1 MAERDRD
8 LPGAPL
14 AQVQAW
20 FLTAMTAPGGAARG
34 VELAGQRHG
43 LQAPQVLKGAARLHI
58 YADGYVLRLLE
69 CLQADYPVLRR
80 VMGDALFGFFARAYI
95 WRHPSVSTTLHDL
108 GGGFA
113 DFLAA
118 SQARAGEG
126 AQGAALRFPVELARL
141 ERARGEASRAPGL
154 EKLPRPL
161 LPVLPSGLAL
171 LLGQTPA
178 WRLAP
183 CTRLLAL
190 TYPVHAY
197 WQQAQAA
204 PDDAVRELARTP
216 EVAALADRL
225 EQRRLPLPQAEAEIA
240 DYAKS
245 ADNQHLTA
253 LMLAIFDRVEPHRA
267 ALMDGIA
274 RYGRKQV
281 DLAARIEGHRHEMA
295 RLEAIDS
302 PDFDAQEEQLDWDM
316 RIFQDRQQALT
327 YVCETPVILEQ
338 RVFALGRAIA
348 AGLK

>member
-1 MAERDRD
+1 MRYLIVA
-8 LPGAPL
+8 LGLL
-14 AQVQAW
+14 A
-20 FLTAMTAPGGAARG
+20 GAA
-34 VELAGQRHG
+34 
-43 LQAPQVLKGAARLHI
+43 
-58 YADGYVLRLLE
+58 
-69 CLQADYPVLRR
+69 QADTGTDPDWPCIQRKQPHL
-80 VMGDALFGFFARAYI
+80 
-95 WRHPSVSTTLHDL
+95 S
-108 GGGFA
+108 
-113 DFLAA
+113 
-118 SQARAGEG
+118 
-126 AQGAALRFPVELARL
+126 
-141 ERARGEASRAPGL
+141 
-154 EKLPRPL
+154 
-161 LPVLPSGLAL
+161 
-171 LLGQTPA
+171 LGQMWTGP
-178 WRLAP
+178 
-183 CTRLLAL
+183 
-190 TYPVHAY
+190 
-197 WQQAQAA
+197 A

-216 EVAALADRL
+216 EIAALADRL

-240 DYAKS
+240 DYATS

>member
-1 MAERDRD
+1 MKHLIVSMLFWA
-8 LPGAPL
+8 GVAH
-14 AQVQAW
+14 AQSHADPDWPCVQRKQPH
-20 FLTAMTAPGGAARG
+20 L
-34 VELAGQRHG
+34 
-43 LQAPQVLKGAARLHI
+43 
-58 YADGYVLRLLE
+58 
-69 CLQADYPVLRR
+69 
-80 VMGDALFGFFARAYI
+80 
-95 WRHPSVSTTLHDL
+95 S
-108 GGGFA
+108 
-113 DFLAA
+113 
-118 SQARAGEG
+118 
-126 AQGAALRFPVELARL
+126 
-141 ERARGEASRAPGL
+141 
-154 EKLPRPL
+154 
-161 LPVLPSGLAL
+161 
-171 LLGQTPA
+171 LGQMWTGP
-178 WRLAP
+178 
-183 CTRLLAL
+183 
-190 TYPVHAY
+190 
-197 WQQAQAA
+197 A

-216 EVAALADRL
+216 EIAALADRL